1 MKASAP
7 ASPPAESAQRER
19 DVVAANHREYDRGL
33 DPLLELL
40 VYGPVHGGWR
50 FTNLAGAAVLDQLG
64 RSTGLGPDDA
74 ALEIGAGMG
83 DGCRYLAHRFGC
95 QVTGLEM
102 NQAQVEQARARLVGD
117 PALAGRVEY
126 IEADVL
132 TWQPSR
138 PYQAVFAVDSL
149 MMIPDLRGCLAAA
162 GRALRAGGG
171 LAFAE
176 IMGGPALTDEARQY
190 VWDEAGIVNLATPED
205 YAAALAE
212 VGMIQIEVR
221 DLRGTALAH
230 LEIIRQATEQHQA
243 HVRELGGAE
252 GLETWRELAAHYTQL
267 FRDGQLAYGH
277 ITSVR
282 GA

>member
-1 MKASAP
+1 MEAGD
-7 ASPPAESAQRER
+7 PPSTPRHER

-50 FTNLAGAAVLDQLG
+50 FTNLAGAAVLEHLG
-64 RSTGLGPDDA
+64 RWMALGPDDA
-74 ALEIGAGMG
+74 ALEIGAGLG
-83 DGCRYLAHRFGC
+83 DGCRYLAHHVGC

-102 NQAQVEQARARLVGD
+102 NQAQVEQARGMLAGD

-126 IEADVL
+126 IEGDVL

-138 PYQAVFAVDSL
+138 AYQAVFAVDSL
-149 MMIPDLRGCLAAA
+149 MMIPDLRGCLTAAR
-162 GRALRAGGG
+162 RALQAGGG

-190 VWDEAGIVNLATPED
+190 AWDEAGIVQLATPSD
-205 YAAALAE
+205 YAAALAA
-212 VGMIQIEVR
+212 VGMTQIEVR
-221 DLRGTALAH
+221 DVRGTALAN
-230 LEIIRQATEQHQA
+230 LEIIRRATEERQA
-243 HVRELGGAE
+243 QVLERGGAE
-252 GLETWRELAAHYTQL
+252 ALETWRELTARYTQL

-282 GA
+282 AA

>member
-1 MKASAP
+1 MATGDQPSTP
-7 ASPPAESAQRER
+7 AGFAKQER

-33 DPLLELL
+33 DPLLELW

-50 FTNLAGAAVLDQLG
+50 FTNLAGAAVLDHLG
-64 RSTGLGPDDA
+64 RSTALGPDAA

-95 QVTGLEM
+95 QVTGLEL
-102 NQAQVEQARARLVGD
+102 NQAQIEQARGRLAGD

-126 IEADVL
+126 IEGDVL

-138 PYQAVFAVDSL
+138 TYRAVFAVDSL
-149 MMIPDLRGCLAAA
+149 MMIPDLHGCLAAA
-162 GRALRAGGG
+162 RRALQAGGG

-176 IMGGPALTDEARQY
+176 IMGGPALTDGARQY
-190 VWDEAGIVNLATPED
+190 VWGEAGIINLTTPED

-212 VGMIQIEVR
+212 VGMTQIEVH
-221 DLRGTALAH
+221 DLRGTALAN
-230 LEIIRQATEQHQA
+230 LEIIRRATEERQA
-243 HVRELGGAE
+243 QVLELGGTEA
-252 GLETWRELAAHYTQL
+252 LAQWRELAARYTQL
-267 FRDGQLAYGH
+267 FRDGQLAYAH

-282 GA
+282 AA